1 MAEPTRGTLAIVGA
15 SARSAAL
22 AALRAGWNV
31 VTADL
36 FADAD
41 LARYVP
47 ATRIAHYPADLLPWL
62 RQQRVTAWMYTG
74 ALENYPRL
82 VDEMAQITPLWG
94 NAGRALR
101 AVRSPWRMA
110 ACLKEANLLYPEIAR
125 SDSGLPTDGSWLR
138 KPLRGSNGAG
148 IEPWIGHRASAQRRA
163 FWQRRVTGVPCAALF
178 VAANGRSRLSGITR
192 QFIGEPWTG
201 AKPFQY
207 TGTLGPWPTTP
218 AQYDQITRIGQ
229 TLAGVFVLRGVF
241 GVDLVIDNDNVW
253 TIEVNPRYT
262 AAAEV
267 VERFS
272 GANPIADHVAACRG
286 DGPPA
291 ALPAPSAGR
300 FYGKAILYADS
311 DVNVTQDFFHGAI
324 RRSGATLDATLAD
337 IPNIGTQLRA
347 GHPVLTVLAA
357 GETLAMVEAELKRR
371 IEEIEATLSRKRRG
385 EV

>member
-1 MAEPTRGTLAIVGA
+1 MADPTRGTLAIVGA

-41 LARYVP
+41 LAKHVP

-62 RQQRVTAWMYTG
+62 REQRVTAWMYTG

-82 VDEMAQITPLWG
+82 VDEMAQIAPLWG

-110 ACLKEANLLYPEIAR
+110 ACLNAAHLLYPELAR
-125 SDSGLPTDGSWLR
+125 SDGEIPKDGSWLR

-148 IEPWIGHRASAQRRA
+148 ISLWTGHAGTKRQRIY
-163 FWQRRVTGVPCAALF
+163 WQRRVTGVPCAALF
-178 VAANGRSRLSGITR
+178 VAADGRSRLSGVTR
-192 QFIGEPWTG
+192 QLVGELWTG

-207 TGTLGPWPTTP
+207 AGTLGPWPTTP
-218 AQYDQITRIGQ
+218 AQHEQITHIGQ
-229 TLAGVFVLRGVF
+229 TLASGFALQGLF
-241 GVDLVIDNDNVW
+241 GVDLIIDHDQVW

-267 VERFS
+267 VERF
-272 GANPIADHVAACRG
+272 GGVNPIADHVAACRG
-286 DGPPA
+286 GGPLAQMPV
-291 ALPAPSAGR
+291 PSASR
-300 FYGKAILYADS
+300 YYGKAILYAAGNM
-311 DVNVTQDFFHGAI
+311 NVTRGFVDWAI
-324 RRSGATLDATLAD
+324 RHSGPTLDATLAD
-337 IPNIGTQLRA
+337 IPNIGTALRA
-347 GHPVLTVLAA
+347 GQPVLTVLAA
-357 GETLAMVEAELKRR
+357 GSSLDRVEMELNQW
-371 IEEIEATLSRKRRG
+371 IEEVRLSLSRKRRG
-385 EV
+385 EE